1 MPMAN
6 LRKLR
11 IFLWSLVGMVAIS
24 ATLLTLVVS
33 RDEPRREGL
42 VEPGRP
48 MAEGADWR
56 LLDETGRPFT
66 PNNLRGRPTLVV
78 FGFTHCP
85 DVCPTS
91 LSYVANALQALGP
104 QAESVTPLFLTVDPE
119 RDTVEIM
126 AEYTALF
133 DERILGV
140 TGESDEVAAALK
152 SLGAFARKAPLDGG
166 GYNVDHTASMLLLD
180 AQGRLRSTL
189 DVHEPAEVAAEKVR
203 RLLATT

>member
-1 MPMAN
+1 MLN
-6 LRKLR
+6 LRNIR
-11 IFLWSLVGMVAIS
+11 FVLWMLVGLAVGSLAI
-24 ATLLTLVVS
+24 LVWRVVHT
-33 RDEPRREGL
+33 EPQRTGTI
-42 VEPGRP
+42 EPGRP
-48 MAEGADWR
+48 MAEGANWR
-56 LLDETGRPFT
+56 LLDEAGRPFT
-66 PNNLRGRPTLVV
+66 PTDLRSRPTLLV

-91 LSYVANALQALGP
+91 LSYVANALQALGS
-104 QAESVTPLFLTVDPE
+104 QAEGVRSVFLTVDPE
-119 RDTVEIM
+119 RDTAQVM
-126 AEYTALF
+126 SEYTALF

-140 TGESDEVAAALK
+140 TGKPEEVAAALK

-203 RLLATT
+203 RLLSTS

>member
-1 MPMAN
+1 
-6 LRKLR
+6 
-11 IFLWSLVGMVAIS
+11 
-24 ATLLTLVVS
+24 
-33 RDEPRREGL
+33 
-42 VEPGRP
+42 
-48 MAEGADWR
+48 MAEGANWS
-56 LLDETGRPFT
+56 LLDEAGRPFT
-66 PNNLRGRPTLVV
+66 PADLRGRPTLLV

-104 QAESVTPLFLTVDPE
+104 QAEDVRSVFLTVDPE
-119 RDTVEIM
+119 RDTAQVM
-126 AEYTALF
+126 SEYTALF

-140 TGESDEVAAALK
+140 TGKPEEVTTALK

-203 RLLATT
+203 RLLSTS

>member
-1 MPMAN
+1 MLN
-6 LRKLR
+6 LRNIR
-11 IFLWSLVGMVAIS
+11 FVLWMLVGLAVGSLAILVWQIA
-24 ATLLTLVVS
+24 AT
-33 RDEPRREGL
+33 EPQRAGTI
-42 VEPGRP
+42 EPGRP
-48 MAEGADWR
+48 MAEGANWS
-56 LLDETGRPFT
+56 LLDEAGRPFT
-66 PNNLRGRPTLVV
+66 PADLRGRPTLLV

-104 QAESVTPLFLTVDPE
+104 QAEDVRSVFLTVDPE
-119 RDTVEIM
+119 RDTAQVM
-126 AEYTALF
+126 SEYTALF

-140 TGESDEVAAALK
+140 TGKPEEVTTALK

-203 RLLATT
+203 RLLSTS